1 MPMQEILHAFTLR
14 KLFPESCQVI
24 ADAARDLEYLELIVI
39 G

>member
-1 MPMQEILHAFTLR
+1 MREIELAFTLR

-24 ADAARDLEYLELIVI
+24 ADAARELEYLESIAI